1 MTGKLVVSSSELV
14 LGGQKSG
21 KSRRAELL
29 AGQWLGQS
37 PTHRAVLIATAQPW
51 DEEMR
56 VRIQRHQSDRAARVP
71 GLVTVEEPLQLAAAL
86 QRHSQ
91 PQTLVLAALSLAHDA
106 EQERARRLD
115 GERRH
120 RDQLTTLLGRIDRA
134 LEQTPLP
141 PPASVH
147 PES

>member
-1 MTGKLVVSSSELV
+1 MSRPPVDLRVGGQTYRIVSSADP
-14 LGGQKSG
+14 
-21 KSRRAELL
+21 AELQHL
-29 AGQWLGQS
+29 AQLVDA
-37 PTHRAVLIATAQPW
+37 RLREIAGAGRP
-51 DEEMR
+51 
-56 VRIQRHQSDRAARVP
+56 I
-71 GLVTVEEPLQLAAAL
+71 
-86 QRHSQ
+86 Q